1 MRGPLRAVTG
11 TAGAPGSITAHRCCR
26 WPGPPSLLQKALG
39 RRGAPA
45 APCPQASH
53 QAPSGHP
60 TGTAPC
66 VPAPCYSPGLRHGP
80 VLGTEADAWLGF
92 GMASTDLER
101 VGAQAR
107 VLTVPQLPPSAAQA
121 NERKR
126 KISFRRRK
134 ACGLIT
140 VRLQSA
146 CKSPREAFAVG
157 AKCEGFLKR

>member
-1 MRGPLRAVTG
+1 
-11 TAGAPGSITAHRCCR
+11 
-26 WPGPPSLLQKALG
+26 
-39 RRGAPA
+39 
-45 APCPQASH
+45 
-53 QAPSGHP
+53 
-60 TGTAPC
+60 
-66 VPAPCYSPGLRHGP
+66 
-80 VLGTEADAWLGF
+80 
-92 GMASTDLER
+92 MASADLER

-107 VLTVPQLPPSAAQA
+107 VLTVPRLPPSAAQA
-121 NERKR
+121 NEGKR